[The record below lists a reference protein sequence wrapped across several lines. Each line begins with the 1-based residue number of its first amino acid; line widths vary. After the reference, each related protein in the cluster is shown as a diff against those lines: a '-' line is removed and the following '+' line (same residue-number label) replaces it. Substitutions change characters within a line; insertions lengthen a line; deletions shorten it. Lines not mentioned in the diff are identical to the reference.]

1 MGATARP
8 TFSCCRAGNRDDSI
22 KSARLGNWA
31 AGVRRGRKTGAIVK
45 HLLKRTLKPIVCAG
59 ALSLLLAGT
68 ASAQNYPA
76 HPVRFIVPFSP
87 AGPTDVFARL
97 LAQKLTDKLGQKF
110 FVENQAGAGGNLGMG
125 NAARAAPDGYSVVF
139 VSTSFIVNPSLF
151 AKIPY
156 DPYKDLLPVTLA
168 AVSPNLLSINP
179 SIPAHN
185 VKELVAFLKANPGK
199 YSFGSAGIGTTP
211 HLSGELFRLSQHVDL
226 VHIPFGGS
234 APAIQ
239 SALAGHTPIAFTV
252 ITPAVP
258 QVKAGTLR
266 GLAVTTAKR
275 SPALP
280 DVPTLAEAGLTNQE
294 ADTMQGILVPAGTPR
309 PIIDLLRREIVA
321 VMELPDVKEKMVALG
336 FETVASTPE
345 EFAERIRVEIP
356 KWAKVIRDANIKV
369 Q

>member
-1 MGATARP
+1 MPLVRLIVVLAV
-8 TFSCCRAGNRDDSI
+8 SI
-22 KSARLGNWA
+22 VLACG
-31 AGVRRGRKTGAIVK
+31 
-45 HLLKRTLKPIVCAG
+45 PAG
-59 ALSLLLAGT
+59 AE
-68 ASAQNYPA
+68 SAYPSK
-76 HPVRFIVPFSP
+76 PVRLIVPFAP

-97 LAQKLTDKLGQKF
+97 LAQKLSAKLGQQF

-139 VSTSFIVNPSLF
+139 VSTSYIVNPSLF

-156 DPYKDLLPVTLA
+156 DPYKDFAPVTLA
-168 AVSPNLLSINP
+168 AVSPNLLSVHP

-199 YSFGSAGIGTTP
+199 YGFASAGLGTTP
-211 HLSGELFRLSQHVDL
+211 HLSGELFKLSQQVDL
-226 VHIPFGGS
+226 VHVPFNGS
-234 APAIQ
+234 GPAIQ

-266 GLAVTTAKR
+266 GLAVTTPKR

-280 DVPTLAEAGLTNQE
+280 EVPTLAEAGLPDQE
-294 ADTMQGILVPAGTPR
+294 ADTMQGILVPAGTPKE
-309 PIIDLLRREIVA
+309 IIALLHREIVDA
-321 VMELPDVKEKMVALG
+321 MAQPDVKEKMVSLG

-345 EFAERIRVEIP
+345 EFAARVRVEIP
-356 KWAKVIRDANIKV
+356 KWGKVIRDASIKPE
-369 Q
+369 